1 MRQLF
6 KKYFHREKVCLP
18 KTLPAPASLHFL
30 DETTRYP
37 PFAVGFPAVPVAA
50 MLEDQKELVGH
61 IRATLR
67 FDVQE
72 FDNLVLPVIERYA
85 AFVHLLPASET
96 HHHRGVGGLFRHG
109 LEVGRF
115 AARSSEA
122 YQVCV
127 GDTPSAKR
135 IKEPRWQLA
144 AFLGGLLHDLGK
156 AFHDVTV
163 IDKSGAQVWNPQV
176 GPLLDWAQDKGVER
190 YFIRW
195 RQNRKTRHKEF
206 TSFGLSM
213 VLTKDAAGF
222 LNDPD
227 PEIMTALLESVQGAG
242 FSSSYELAKI
252 VMDADQASI
261 QFDMKANKDLPDENV
276 LGVPIETY
284 LFNALRRYVASHRVN
299 EKGSMIWVVDKGVN
313 GAFIAWK
320 KIMPQ
325 INLILDENR
334 VSGIPRSPDLLADI
348 LAERGYVL
356 PYHETPE
363 SRPQRYWTIYP
374 ELLEGVFL
382 ECIKLDEP
390 ARLFQTEPPVPVA
403 ARLSAFAFEEKPSE
417 EEAITVPG
425 DTDLVNEE
433 EVCSGQYDHAAWD
446 YASEPDPPPEIPAKS
461 APRRQARADNTQAKL
476 RINAKVPPVQSLPAT
491 KTQRNNSVAEPNTQE
506 TLDPALASGEGE
518 GWQTLNRAIAR
529 SRKGYAVV
537 ESFSDGDYG
546 IPYPSGAKYLGEP
559 KEVMNLLSDCGLLKK
574 DSLSTAKT
582 ATIMGRRYLALAPCL
597 RKYIHHNLHASPGE
611 MSTTPD
617 GEFNRPYT
625 GMEAF
630 NMLAEQARNGFGP
643 LIVGDVETIMIDGSR
658 YFLVS
663 IECLA
668 QMRQALQLTE
678 KALETAASR
687 DSDGMIEYLHLQHKI
702 KIRD

>member
-1 MRQLF
+1 
-6 KKYFHREKVCLP
+6 
-18 KTLPAPASLHFL
+18 
-30 DETTRYP
+30 
-37 PFAVGFPAVPVAA
+37 
-50 MLEDQKELVGH
+50 MLEDQKDLVGH

-67 FDVQE
+67 FDTQE
-72 FDNLVLPVIERYA
+72 FDALVLPVIERYA

-115 AARSSEA
+115 AARSAEA
-122 YQVCV
+122 YQFCV

-163 IDKSGAQVWNPQV
+163 IDKSGVQVWNPQV

-206 TSFGLSM
+206 TSFGMSM
-213 VLTKDAAGF
+213 VLTRDTAAF

-242 FSSSYELAKI
+242 FSATYELAKI
-252 VMDADQASI
+252 VMDSDQASI

-299 EKGSMIWVVDKGVN
+299 EKGAMIWVVDKGVN
-313 GAFIAWK
+313 GAFVAWK

-325 INLILDENR
+325 INQILDEDR

-348 LAERGYVL
+348 LAERGYAL

-374 ELLEGVFL
+374 DILEGVFL
-382 ECIKLDEP
+382 ECIKLDDP
-390 ARLFQTEPPVPVA
+390 ARLFRTELPVPVV
-403 ARLSAFAFEEKPSE
+403 ARLTAATSDKESSEKEAATAGAEHMDVADGGECSSACSYAEYTQGSEQDPSAKP
-417 EEAITVPG
+417 
-425 DTDLVNEE
+425 
-433 EVCSGQYDHAAWD
+433 
-446 YASEPDPPPEIPAKS
+446 PAM
-461 APRRQARADNTQAKL
+461 
-476 RINAKVPPVQSLPAT
+476 PV
-491 KTQRNNSVAEPNTQE
+491 TQRQTTVDRVLTKRPTAANVTSAQPSTTIKTEPNTAEPESNSQD
-506 TLDPALASGEGE
+506 LPDPALVSGEGE
-518 GWQTLNRAIAR
+518 GWKTLNRAIAR
-529 SRKGYAVV
+529 SRKGYAAI

-546 IPYPSGAKYLGEP
+546 IPYPSGAKLLGEP
-559 KEVMNLLSDCGLLKK
+559 KAVMNLLADSGMLKK

-582 ATIMGRRYLALAPCL
+582 ATIMGKRYLALAPSL
-597 RKYIHHNLHASPGE
+597 KKYINHNLHASPEG
-611 MSTTPD
+611 MSETPD

-630 NMLAEQARNGFGP
+630 NILAMQARNGFGP
-643 LIVGDVETIMIDGSR
+643 LIVGDVETIMIDGDK
-658 YFLVS
+658 YYLVS

-668 QMRQALQLTE
+668 QMRQALELTE
-678 KALETAASR
+678 KALETAATR
-687 DSDGMIEYLHLQHKI
+687 DSRGMIEYLHLQHKI